1 MQESLKS
8 RDSGLSKSYKIDFID
23 KYYQARNLSIHELL
37 NQTEG
42 LQTISKYNWSKQNSL
57 RQTIDLNDKVKIEQK
72 KAEVKNIKYK

>member
-37 NQTEG
+37 N
-42 LQTISKYNWSKQNSL
+42 
-57 RQTIDLNDKVKIEQK
+57 
-72 KAEVKNIKYK
+72 